1 MPEDVVLAGQAI
13 GKAFDKDIAPNI
25 EEIYGR
31 AGKII
36 NEYAELMEKN
46 PERALANLNQYLDK
60 VRRVN
65 PNRAFIESIAGGPN
79 QDWIGPILDIAASNY
94 EQGNMETREL
104 ILRSH
109 FDFLDNLN
117 YTYAQN
123 HVETLSNPYVVRD
136 IIISNVLY
144 WPGYAYPKQVLH
156 KPGMI
161 WRDYKGFMLTD
172 LASPVLASLAILRAD
187 YPSREIKD
195 NFYAETPDLL
205 DGAISLA
212 AGMAFR
218 DAAIRTEDGSDTLAE
233 IEEYISKYDELLH
246 PQLRIQLVDA
256 NWLFLPGGRHVPKLA
271 NSIKL
276 ELQDGKLSVRSEP

>member
-1 MPEDVVLAGQAI
+1 
-13 GKAFDKDIAPNI
+13 
-25 EEIYGR
+25 
-31 AGKII
+31 
-36 NEYAELMEKN
+36 
-46 PERALANLNQYLDK
+46 
-60 VRRVN
+60 
-65 PNRAFIESIAGGPN
+65 
-79 QDWIGPILDIAASNY
+79 
-94 EQGNMETREL
+94 
-104 ILRSH
+104 
-109 FDFLDNLN
+109 
-117 YTYAQN
+117 
-123 HVETLSNPYVVRD
+123 
-136 IIISNVLY
+136 
-144 WPGYAYPKQVLH
+144 
-156 KPGMI
+156 
-161 WRDYKGFMLTD
+161 MLTD

-246 PQLRIQLVDA
+246 PQLRIKLVDA